1 MIGATRPWGPEVI
14 RLIDE
19 HVGRRLKERRLT
31 LRIAQLELAR
41 FLSVPR
47 EVLETYETGE
57 VSIPAS
63 DLYTIAKT
71 LEVRTGYFYEG
82 LYQRFGTTV
91 NVEAKPPKKRVYG
104 TSP

>member
-1 MIGATRPWGPEVI
+1 MISPKRPWGPDVI

-31 LRIAQLELAR
+31 LRIAQVDMVRLLN
-41 FLSVPR
+41 VPR

-57 VSIPAS
+57 ISIPVG
-63 DLYTIAKT
+63 DLYVIAKV
-71 LEVRTGYFYEG
+71 LEVRTGYFFEG

-91 NVEAKPPKKRVYG
+91 TVDAKPPQRRVYN

>member
-1 MIGATRPWGPEVI
+1 MIDPKRPWGPEVI
-14 RLIDE
+14 RLIEE

-31 LRIAQLELAR
+31 LGITQLDLAR
-41 FLSVPR
+41 FLNLPK
-47 EVLETYETGE
+47 EILEAYETGE
-57 VSIPAS
+57 VTIPAS
-63 DLYTIAKT
+63 DLYAFAKT

-91 NVEAKPPKKRVYG
+91 KVEAKPPKKRVYG

>member
-1 MIGATRPWGPEVI
+1 MIGPTRPWGPEVI
-14 RLIDE
+14 RLIEE

-31 LRIAQLELAR
+31 LGITQLDLAR
-41 FLSVPR
+41 FLNLPK
-47 EVLETYETGE
+47 EILEAYETGE
-57 VSIPAS
+57 VTIPAS
-63 DLYTIAKT
+63 DLYAFAKT

-91 NVEAKPPKKRVYG
+91 KVEAKPPKKRVYG

>member
-1 MIGATRPWGPEVI
+1 MIGPKRSWGPEVI

-31 LRIAQLELAR
+31 LGITQLDLTR
-41 FLSVPR
+41 FLNLPK
-47 EVLETYETGE
+47 EILEAYETGE
-57 VSIPAS
+57 VTIPAS
-63 DLYTIAKT
+63 NLYAFAKT
-71 LEVRTGYFYEG
+71 FEVRTGYFYEG
-82 LYQRFGTTV
+82 LYQRFGTIV